1 LRPENAD
8 AELHSARL
16 SKVLHSAGNDAE
28 NQSHLGI
35 GAEDPG
41 AVQSHSGTAAFVSP
55 QVLFNNV
62 KFKNFLREVFYLPG
76 FPNFNAPTSRRMP
89 SLIFTRPD
97 FELIHPYLT
106 FKSKIKHTYFAPL

>member
-1 LRPENAD
+1 M
-8 AELHSARL
+8 
-16 SKVLHSAGNDAE
+16 GT
-28 NQSHLGI
+28 

-62 KFKNFLREVFYLPG
+62 NFNNFLREVFYLPG

-89 SLIFTRPD
+89 TLIFLHPD
-97 FELIHPYLT
+97 FDLIHPDLT
-106 FKSKIKHTYFAPL
+106 DKRNIKHTYFAPL